1 MPICTHVTLFDHSAQ
16 LGTICA
22 SDSQAAKPPSQLL
35 QRSSNVAVMSSF
47 YWSIIYGKVVFN
59 TSLVKAVSRG
69 LLPSLRAARVV
80 SPSFQNISLV
90 ARLENSF
97 APTSPLFSPSP
108 KMKSWS
114 LNVTADRGALSEG
127 LADAH
132 DSGLEVS
139 ILSFVEQVAAW
150 TEDEKERQIQ
160 LLNKA
165 DAIVMRERLAHEMK
179 LTDFDV
185 QDDGDERWK
194 ACEAKILDSHDTMF
208 EKVEDATG
216 DFEVMISQLSMAL
229 QGAISENICYK
240 SEYLALASIL
250 TIDPKMVSGWTEPS
264 SEDNTGVSAF
274 KVRPGFFGVSAH
286 DERSL
291 KFASNLL
298 GLDGSANTRDLQ
310 DFNQPSPQ
318 GYYGAKSSKAS
329 TVDMLQMGGNEPAWY
344 TVQNIVE
351 Q

>member
-1 MPICTHVTLFDHSAQ
+1 M
-16 LGTICA
+16 
-22 SDSQAAKPPSQLL
+22 
-35 QRSSNVAVMSSF
+35 NSF

-69 LLPSLRAARVV
+69 LLPSLRAACVV

-90 ARLENSF
+90 ALLENSL
-97 APTSPLFSPSP
+97 APTSPLYSPSP

-132 DSGLEVS
+132 DSVLEVS

-160 LLNKA
+160 LLNRA
-165 DAIVMRERLAHEMK
+165 DAIVMRERLAHELKM
-179 LTDFDV
+179 TDFDV

-194 ACEAKILDSHDTMF
+194 ACETKSFDCHDTMF
-208 EKVEDATG
+208 EEVEDASG
-216 DFEVMISQLSMAL
+216 NFEVMISQLSMAL
-229 QGAISENICYK
+229 RGAISESICYK
-240 SEYLALASIL
+240 PEYLALASIL

-264 SEDNTGVSAF
+264 SEDMTGISAF

-298 GLDGSANTRDLQ
+298 GLDGSANTMDLQ
-310 DFNQPSPQ
+310 DANQPSPQ

-329 TVDMLQMGGNEPAWY
+329 RVDMLQMDGNEPAWY
-344 TVQNIVE
+344 TVQNIL
-351 Q
+351 QY